1 MPKKT
6 TEEPSKMTRLTIAAP
21 KKKLDS
27 ASSLL
32 LLLLLLRL
40 VAPLMLLPSIP

>member
-32 LLLLLLRL
+32 LLLLRL